1 MILSRKSGVY
11 YAKNIS
17 HSKLFYQ
24 KSNYTVTPLQ
34 LIKIV
39 YISYGYVLAI
49 LDEKLFSEEI
59 EAWQFGPVVPSIYHT
74 FKHYKKESVS
84 ELSTEITFDDN
95 FHFNEEIFTMDKE
108 NENYETTIQILDK
121 VWDSYKKYSGYEL
134 IDLTHKDNTP
144 WSQVFKHNQHH
155 IKLEDSAIKTYYSKL
170 LAK

>member
-1 MILSRKSGVY
+1 MQRTLAIANYFIK
-11 YAKNIS
+11 
-17 HSKLFYQ
+17 

-49 LDEKLFSEEI
+49 LEEKLFSEEI